1 MNDGD
6 IFFQLQAGARFGQ
19 KRAMPV
25 GRRVVVKEEGG
36 APLPGALDFFGTKRK
51 EKEPPVKRRKR
62 VVSSEAQLSD
72 ESEDSEDQNEGDRKS
87 VV

>member
-1 MNDGD
+1 M
-6 IFFQLQAGARFGQ
+6 
-19 KRAMPV
+19 
-25 GRRVVVKEEGG
+25 KEEGG

-72 ESEDSEDQNEGDRKS
+72 ESEDSEDQNEGGDDEGPTETNEGRLDDEQPAALPLSGK
-87 VV
+87 VRCFAIR